1 MCSTPPSDLQDI
13 VHWLT
18 DPFQAEFMQRAFLA
32 AIIIGIVAPVVGTWV
47 VLRRM
52 ANLGDAMSHGTLAG
66 VGIAYA
72 LGVNVLFGAMG
83 AGLIL
88 AVLLLTFSSNRR
100 LGQET
105 VIAVLGTAFFALG
118 VVVISR
124 LDTGVELTHFLFGRV
139 LTVQWSDIALNLV
152 LGGIAVAVVLAM
164 FGELRLA
171 TFDHVQA
178 EQVGVR
184 VELVQTVLVLLL
196 AVVVV
201 ISLRAVGTVM
211 AVTMLVTP
219 AATARLFTRT
229 LQQMTLWGVAFGVSE
244 GVVGLMVSYHLSSA
258 PGATIGLVAA
268 TVFAAVFAIT
278 LPRRMPHHHRPL
290 D

>member
-1 MCSTPPSDLQDI
+1 
-13 VHWLT
+13 
-18 DPFQAEFMQRAFLA
+18 
-32 AIIIGIVAPVVGTWV
+32 
-47 VLRRM
+47 
-52 ANLGDAMSHGTLAG
+52 MSHGTLAG

-72 LGVNVLFGAMG
+72 VGVNVLFGAIG
-83 AGLIL
+83 AGLVL

-105 VIAVLGTAFFALG
+105 IITVLGTAFFALG

-139 LTVQWSDIALNLV
+139 LTVQWSDIALNLA
-152 LGGIAVAVVLAM
+152 LGGFAVVVVLAM

-184 VELVQTVLVLLL
+184 VELVQAVLVLLL

-211 AVTMLVTP
+211 AVTLLVTP
-219 AATARLFTRT
+219 AATARLFART
-229 LQQMTLWGVAFGVSE
+229 LKQMTAWGVVFGVSE

-268 TVFAAVFAIT
+268 VVFAAVFAIT
-278 LPRRMPHHHRPL
+278 LPKRMPHHHRPL
-290 D
+290 A

>member
-1 MCSTPPSDLQDI
+1 MPPSDQGVE

-18 DPFQAEFMQRAFLA
+18 DPFHAEFMQRAFIA
-32 AIIIGIVAPVVGTWV
+32 AIIIGVVAPVVGTWV

-72 LGVNVLFGAMG
+72 AGINVLIGAMG
-83 AGLIL
+83 AGLII
-88 AVLLLTFSSNRR
+88 AVLLLLFSSNRR

-105 VIAVLGTAFFALG
+105 VITVLGTAFFALG

-124 LDTGVELTHFLFGRV
+124 LDTGVELSHFLFGRV
-139 LTVQWSDIALNLV
+139 LTVQWSDIWLNLGRGTSAV
-152 LGGIAVAVVLAM
+152 LVVAAL
-164 FGELRLA
+164 FGDLRLA

-184 VELVQTVLVLLL
+184 VELVQSVLVLLL
-196 AVVVV
+196 AIVVV
-201 ISLRAVGTVM
+201 ISLRTVGTVM
-211 AVTMLVTP
+211 TITLLVTP
-219 AATARLFTRT
+219 PATARLLARN
-229 LQQMTLWGVAFGVSE
+229 LRQMTMWGVAFGVGE
-244 GVVGLMVSYHLSSA
+244 AVVGLMLSYHLSSA

-268 TVFAAVFAIT
+268 AAFAVVFGVT

>member
-1 MCSTPPSDLQDI
+1 M
-13 VHWLT
+13 HWLT
-18 DPFQAEFMQRAFLA
+18 DPFQSGFMQRALVA
-32 AIIIGIVAPVVGTWV
+32 TVIIGIVAPVVGTWV

-52 ANLGDAMSHGTLAG
+52 ANLGDAMAHGTLAG
-66 VGIAYA
+66 VGLAYA
-72 LGVNVLFGAMG
+72 AGVNVVVGALG
-83 AGLIL
+83 SG
-88 AVLLLTFSSNRR
+88 VLLAALLLAFSSNRR

-105 VIAVLGTAFFALG
+105 VVTVLGTAFFAIG

-139 LTVQWSDIALNLV
+139 LTVQWSDIWLNLA
-152 LGGIAVAVVLAM
+152 LGGAAVLAVLLL

-184 VELVQTVLVLLL
+184 VELVQGVLVLLL

-211 AVTMLVTP
+211 SVTMLVTP
-219 AATARLFTRT
+219 AATARLLARN
-229 LQQMTLWGVAFGVSE
+229 LRQMTLLGVGIGVGVGVA
-244 GVVGLMVSYHLSSA
+244 GLLLSYHLGAA
-258 PGATIGLVAA
+258 PGATIGLVAVG
-268 TVFAAVFAIT
+268 VFAVVFAIT

-290 D
+290 A

>member
-1 MCSTPPSDLQDI
+1 M
-13 VHWLT
+13 HWLI
-18 DPFQAEFMQRAFLA
+18 DPFSTSFMQRALA
-32 AIIIGIVAPVVGTWV
+32 ATLIIGVVAPVVGTWV

-72 LGVNVLFGAMG
+72 AGINVLIGALG
-83 AGLIL
+83 AGLII
-88 AVLLLTFSSNRR
+88 AALLVVFAASRR
-100 LGQET
+100 LGYET
-105 VIAVLGTAFFALG
+105 IITVLGTAFFALG
-118 VVVISR
+118 VVVIGR

-139 LTVQWSDIALNLV
+139 LTVQWSDVWLNLL
-152 LGGIAVAVVLAM
+152 LGGLALVTVALL

-184 VELVQTVLVLLL
+184 VELVQGVVVVLL

-201 ISLRAVGTVM
+201 ISLRAVGTIM
-211 AVTMLVTP
+211 SVTMLVTP
-219 AATARLFTRT
+219 AATARQLART
-229 LQQMTLWGVAFGVSE
+229 LGQMTALGIAFGVGE
-244 GVVGLMVSYHLSSA
+244 GVVGLFASYHLDA
-258 PGATIGLVAA
+258 PPGAMIGLLSAL
-268 TVFAAVFAIT
+268 VFAVVFGLT

-290 D
+290 G

>member
-1 MCSTPPSDLQDI
+1 M
-13 VHWLT
+13 HWLT
-18 DPFQAEFMQRAFLA
+18 DPFQSEFMVRAFIA
-32 AIIIGIVAPVVGTWV
+32 AVIIGVVAPVVGTWV

-72 LGVNVLFGAMG
+72 AGVNVLLGAMG
-83 AGLIL
+83 AGLLMAI
-88 AVLLLTFSSNRR
+88 LLLTFSSNRR

-105 VIAVLGTAFFALG
+105 VITVLGTAFFALG

-139 LTVQWSDIALNLV
+139 LTVQWGDIWLNLG
-152 LGGIAVAVVLAM
+152 LGGGTVLVVLLL

-184 VELVQTVLVLLL
+184 VELVQAVLVMLL

-219 AATARLFTRT
+219 TATARLIARDLRT
-229 LQQMTLWGVAFGVSE
+229 MTLLGVVFGVAE
-244 GVVGLMVSYHLSSA
+244 GVGGLMISYHLSSS

-268 TVFAAVFAIT
+268 AVFALVFGIT

-290 D
+290 A

>member
-1 MCSTPPSDLQDI
+1 
-13 VHWLT
+13 VFRWLT
-18 DPFQAEFMQRAFLA
+18 DAYQTEFMQRALLA
-32 AIIIGIVAPVVGTWV
+32 TLIIGVVAPVVGTWV

-72 LGVNVLFGAMG
+72 AGANVLVGALG
-83 AGLIL
+83 AGLL
-88 AVLLLTFSSNRR
+88 MALLLVGFAASRR

-105 VIAVLGTAFFALG
+105 IVTVLGTAFFALG

-139 LTVQWSDIALNLV
+139 LTVQWSDIWLNLA
-152 LGGIAVAVVLAM
+152 LGGAAVAVVALL

-184 VELVQTVLVLLL
+184 VELVQGILVVLL

-201 ISLRAVGTVM
+201 ISLRAVGTIM
-211 AVTMLVTP
+211 SVTMLVTP
-219 AATARLFTRT
+219 AATARLLART
-229 LQQMTLWGVAFGVSE
+229 LRTMTLLGVAFGVGE
-244 GVVGLMVSYHLSSA
+244 GVAGLTLSYHLSAA
-258 PGATIGLVAA
+258 PGATIALLAA
-268 TVFAAVFAIT
+268 VVFGVVFAAT

-290 D
+290 G

>member
-1 MCSTPPSDLQDI
+1 VQ
-13 VHWLT
+13 WLT
-18 DPFQAEFMQRAFLA
+18 DPFQLEAMQRALVA
-32 AIIIGIVAPVVGTWV
+32 AVIIGIVAPVVGTWV

-52 ANLGDAMSHGTLAG
+52 ANLGDAMAHGTLAG

-72 LGVNVLFGAMG
+72 AGASILIGAIG
-83 AGLIL
+83 AGLLI
-88 AVLLLTFSSNRR
+88 AILLLAFSSNRR

-105 VIAVLGTAFFALG
+105 VVTVTGTTFFALG

-139 LTVQWSDIALNLV
+139 LTVTWPDVWLSLA
-152 LGGIAVAVVLAM
+152 LGGAAVAVVLAL

-184 VELVQTVLVLLL
+184 VELVQAVLIVLL

-201 ISLRAVGTVM
+201 VSLRTVGTVM
-211 AVTMLVTP
+211 SVTMLVTP
-219 AATARLFTRT
+219 AATARLLART
-229 LQQMTLWGVAFGVSE
+229 LRQMTVIGVAVGVSV
-244 GVVGLMVSYHLSSA
+244 GVAGLIASYHLGSA
-258 PGATIGLVAA
+258 PGATIALAA
-268 TVFAAVFAIT
+268 AAVFAVVFAAT

-290 D
+290 A

>member
-1 MCSTPPSDLQDI
+1 M
-13 VHWLT
+13 HWLT
-18 DPFQAEFMQRAFLA
+18 DPFQTGFMQRALVA
-32 AIIIGIVAPVVGTWV
+32 TVLIGIVAPVVGTWV

-52 ANLGDAMSHGTLAG
+52 ANLGDAMAHGTLAG
-66 VGIAYA
+66 VGLAYA
-72 LGVNVLFGAMG
+72 AGVNVVVGALG
-83 AGLIL
+83 SG
-88 AVLLLTFSSNRR
+88 VLLAALLLVFSSNRR

-105 VIAVLGTAFFALG
+105 VITVLGTAFFALG

-139 LTVQWSDIALNLV
+139 LTVQWSDIWLNLV
-152 LGGIAVAVVLAM
+152 LGTLAVVTVLLM

-184 VELVQTVLVLLL
+184 VELVQAVLIILL

-211 AVTMLVTP
+211 SVTMLVTP
-219 AATARLFTRT
+219 AATARLLARD
-229 LQQMTLWGVAFGVSE
+229 LRHMTILGVAFGVAE
-244 GVVGLMVSYHLSSA
+244 GVVGLMVSYHLGAA
-258 PGATIGLVAA
+258 PGATIGLVSVAVFA
-268 TVFAAVFAIT
+268 VVFAAT

-290 D
+290 G

>member
-1 MCSTPPSDLQDI
+1 M
-13 VHWLT
+13 HWLT

-32 AIIIGIVAPVVGTWV
+32 AIISGTVAPVVGTWV

-66 VGIAYA
+66 VGLAFA
-72 LGVNVLFGAMG
+72 AGVNVLIGAMG
-83 AGLIL
+83 AGLL
-88 AVLLLTFSSNRR
+88 MAVLLLVFSSNRR

-105 VIAVLGTAFFALG
+105 IITVLGTAFFAIG

-139 LTVQWSDIALNLV
+139 LTVTWGDIWLNLA
-152 LGGIAVAVVLAM
+152 LGGGAVVVVLVL

-184 VELVQTVLVLLL
+184 VELVQAVLVLLL

-201 ISLRAVGTVM
+201 VSLRAVGTVM
-211 AVTMLVTP
+211 SVTMLVTP
-219 AATARLFTRT
+219 AATARLLARN
-229 LQQMTLWGVAFGVSE
+229 LRQMTVLGVMFGVGE
-244 GVVGLMVSYHLSSA
+244 AVTGLMLSYHLSAA

-268 TVFAAVFAIT
+268 AAFAVVFALT

-290 D
+290 G

>member
-1 MCSTPPSDLQDI
+1 M
-13 VHWLT
+13 HWLT
-18 DPFQAEFMQRAFLA
+18 DPFQAEFMQRAFIA
-32 AIIIGIVAPVVGTWV
+32 AIIIGVVAPVVGTWV

-66 VGIAYA
+66 VGLAYA
-72 LGVNVLFGAMG
+72 TGINVLFGAMG
-83 AGLIL
+83 AGLL
-88 AVLLLTFSSNRR
+88 MAVLLLMLSSNRR

-139 LTVQWSDIALNLV
+139 LTVQWGDIWLNLA
-152 LGGIAVAVVLAM
+152 LGGGAVLVVLAM

-184 VELVQTVLVLLL
+184 VELVQGVLVVLL

-211 AVTMLVTP
+211 SVTMLVTP
-219 AATARLFTRT
+219 AATARLLART
-229 LQQMTLWGVAFGVSE
+229 LRQMTVLGVVFGVSE
-244 GVVGLMVSYHLSSA
+244 GVLGLMLSYHLSSA

-268 TVFAAVFAIT
+268 AVFAVTFAIT

>member
-1 MCSTPPSDLQDI
+1 M
-13 VHWLT
+13 HWLT
-18 DPFQAEFMQRAFLA
+18 DPFQSGFMQRALLA
-32 AIIIGIVAPVVGTWV
+32 TVIIGVVAPVVGTWV

-52 ANLGDAMSHGTLAG
+52 ANLGDAMAHGTLAG
-66 VGIAYA
+66 VGLAYA
-72 LGVNVLFGAMG
+72 AGVNVIFGALG
-83 AGLIL
+83 SG
-88 AVLLLTFSSNRR
+88 VLLAALLLAFSSNRR

-105 VIAVLGTAFFALG
+105 VVTVLGTAFFALG

-139 LTVQWSDIALNLV
+139 LTVQWSDIWLNLG
-152 LGGIAVAVVLAM
+152 LGGAAVLAVLLL

-184 VELVQTVLVLLL
+184 VELVQGVLVLLL

-211 AVTMLVTP
+211 SVTMLVTP
-219 AATARLFTRT
+219 AATARLLARN
-229 LQQMTLWGVAFGVSE
+229 LRQMTWLGVVFGVCE
-244 GVVGLMVSYHLSSA
+244 GVLGLLLSYHLGAA
-258 PGATIGLVAA
+258 PGATIGLVAVG
-268 TVFAAVFAIT
+268 VFAVVFAIT

-290 D
+290 G

>member
-1 MCSTPPSDLQDI
+1 M
-13 VHWLT
+13 HWLT
-18 DPFQAEFMQRAFLA
+18 DPFQAHFFQRAFLA
-32 AIIIGIVAPVVGTWV
+32 ALVIGVVAPVVGTWV

-72 LGVNVLFGAMG
+72 AGINVVLGAVG
-83 AGLIL
+83 AGVVMALL
-88 AVLLLTFSSNRR
+88 LVLLSSNRR
-100 LGQET
+100 LGQDT
-105 VIAVLGTAFFALG
+105 VIAVVGTALFALG

-124 LDTGVELTHFLFGRV
+124 LDTGVELTHFLFGQL
-139 LTVQWSDIALNLV
+139 LTVSWSDVWTNVALGTV
-152 LGGIAVAVVLAM
+152 AVAVVLVL

-184 VELVQTVLVLLL
+184 VELVQAELVVLVS
-196 AVVVV
+196 VVVV

-211 AVTMLVTP
+211 SVTMLVTP
-219 AATARLFTRT
+219 AATARLLART
-229 LQQMTLWGVAFGVSE
+229 LRQMTLLGVAFGVGE
-244 GVVGLMVSYHLSSA
+244 AVVGLVLSYHLGRVP
-258 PGATIGLVAA
+258 PGATIGLLSAVVFGV
-268 TVFAAVFAIT
+268 VFAAT

>member
-1 MCSTPPSDLQDI
+1 
-13 VHWLT
+13 
-18 DPFQAEFMQRAFLA
+18 MQRAFLA
-32 AIIIGIVAPVVGTWV
+32 AIIIGVVAPVVGTWI

-66 VGIAYA
+66 VGIAFA
-72 LGVNVLFGAMG
+72 AGINVTVGAMG
-83 AGLIL
+83 AGLVM
-88 AVLLLTFSSNRR
+88 AVLLLVFSSNQR
-100 LGQET
+100 LGQST
-105 VIAVLGTAFFALG
+105 VITVLGTAFFALG

-139 LTVQWSDIALNLV
+139 LTVQWGDIWLNTA
-152 LGGIAVAVVLAM
+152 LGGAAVLVVLAM

-184 VELVQTVLVLLL
+184 VELVQGVLVILL

-219 AATARLFTRT
+219 AATARLLART
-229 LQQMTLWGVAFGVSE
+229 LRQMTLLGVAFGVGE
-244 GVVGLMVSYHLSSA
+244 GVVGLMVSYHLGNVP
-258 PGATIGLVAA
+258 PGAAIGLLSALVFGV
-268 TVFAAVFAIT
+268 VFAAT

-290 D
+290 A

>member
-1 MCSTPPSDLQDI
+1 M
-13 VHWLT
+13 HWLT
-18 DPFQAEFMQRAFLA
+18 DPFHAEFMQRAFLA

-72 LGVNVLFGAMG
+72 AGVNVLFGAMG
-83 AGLIL
+83 AGLVIAL
-88 AVLLLTFSSNRR
+88 LLLTFSSNRR

-105 VIAVLGTAFFALG
+105 IITVIGTAFFALG

-139 LTVQWSDIALNLV
+139 LTVQWSDIWLNLALGTAAV
-152 LGGIAVAVVLAM
+152 LVVALM

-184 VELVQTVLVLLL
+184 VELVQGVLVMLL

-211 AVTMLVTP
+211 TVTMLVTP
-219 AATARLFTRT
+219 AATARLVART
-229 LQQMTLWGVAFGVSE
+229 LRQMTLWGVAFGVGE
-244 GVVGLMVSYHLSSA
+244 GVVGLMISYHLSSA
-258 PGATIGLVAA
+258 PG
-268 TVFAAVFAIT
+268 
-278 LPRRMPHHHRPL
+278 RMPHHHRPL
-290 D
+290 G

>member
-1 MCSTPPSDLQDI
+1 VS
-13 VHWLT
+13 WLL
-18 DPFQAEFMQRAFLA
+18 DPFRAEFMQRALVA
-32 AIIIGIVAPVVGTWV
+32 TLVIGIVAPVVGTWV

-52 ANLGDAMSHGTLAG
+52 ANLGDAMAHGTLAG

-72 LGVNVLFGAMG
+72 IGVDVLFGAVG
-83 AGLIL
+83 AGLLL
-88 AVLLLTFSSNRR
+88 ATLLVTFSGNRR

-105 VIAVLGTAFFALG
+105 VVTVLGTAFFGLG

-139 LTVQWSDIALNLV
+139 LTVGWGDIWLNIAL
-152 LGGIAVAVVLAM
+152 GGAAVATVLAL

-184 VELVQTVLVLLL
+184 VELVQAILVVLL

-211 AVTMLVTP
+211 SVTLLVTP
-219 AATARLFTRT
+219 AATARLFARS
-229 LQQMTLWGVAFGVSE
+229 LRQMTTWAVLLGVAE
-244 GVVGLMVSYHLSSA
+244 GFVGLVLSYHLEAA
-258 PGATIGLVAA
+258 PGATIGLTAA
-268 TVFAAVFAIT
+268 VVFAVVFAAT

-290 D
+290 G

>member
-1 MCSTPPSDLQDI
+1 MS
-13 VHWLT
+13 WLL
-18 DPFQAEFMQRAFLA
+18 DPFRAEFMQRALVA
-32 AIIIGIVAPVVGTWV
+32 TLIIGIVAPVVGTWV

-52 ANLGDAMSHGTLAG
+52 ANLGDAMAHGTLAG

-72 LGVNVLFGAMG
+72 IGVDVLFGAVG
-83 AGLIL
+83 AGLLL
-88 AVLLLTFSSNRR
+88 AALLVTFSANRR

-105 VIAVLGTAFFALG
+105 VVTVLGTAFFGLG

-139 LTVQWSDIALNLV
+139 LTVGWGDIWLNIALGGAAV
-152 LGGIAVAVVLAM
+152 LTVLAL

-184 VELVQTVLVLLL
+184 VELVQAVLVVLL
-196 AVVVV
+196 AIVVV

-211 AVTMLVTP
+211 SVTLLVTP
-219 AATARLFTRT
+219 AATARLFARS
-229 LQQMTLWGVAFGVSE
+229 LRQMTTWAVLFGVGE
-244 GVVGLMVSYHLSSA
+244 GVVGLVLSYHLEAS
-258 PGATIGLVAA
+258 PGATIGLSAA
-268 TVFAAVFAIT
+268 VVFALVFAAT

-290 D
+290 G

>member
-1 MCSTPPSDLQDI
+1 MS
-13 VHWLT
+13 WLL
-18 DPFQAEFMQRAFLA
+18 DPFRAEFMQRALVA
-32 AIIIGIVAPVVGTWV
+32 TLVIGIVAPVVGTWV

-52 ANLGDAMSHGTLAG
+52 ANLGDAMAHGTLAG

-72 LGVNVLFGAMG
+72 IGVDVLFGAVG
-83 AGLIL
+83 AGLLL
-88 AVLLLTFSSNRR
+88 AALLVTFSANRR

-105 VIAVLGTAFFALG
+105 VVTVLGTAFFGLG

-139 LTVQWSDIALNLV
+139 LTVGWGDIWLNIALGGAAV
-152 LGGIAVAVVLAM
+152 LTVLAL

-184 VELVQTVLVLLL
+184 VELVQAVLVVLL
-196 AVVVV
+196 AIVVV

-211 AVTMLVTP
+211 SVTLLVTP
-219 AATARLFTRT
+219 AATARLFARS
-229 LQQMTLWGVAFGVSE
+229 LRQMTTWAVLFGVGE
-244 GVVGLMVSYHLSSA
+244 GIVGLVLSYHLEAA
-258 PGATIGLVAA
+258 PGATIGLSAA
-268 TVFAAVFAIT
+268 VVFALVFAAT

-290 D
+290 G

>member
-1 MCSTPPSDLQDI
+1 

-18 DPFQAEFMQRAFLA
+18 EPFQYHFMQRAFLA
-32 AIIIGIVAPVVGTWV
+32 AAIIGVVAPVVGTWV

-52 ANLGDAMSHGTLAG
+52 ANLADALAHGTLAG

-72 LGVNVLFGAMG
+72 AGIDILFGALG
-83 AGLIL
+83 AGVLIAAL
-88 AVLLLTFSSNRR
+88 LVLLSSNRR

-105 VIAVLGTAFFALG
+105 VITVIGTGCFALG

-124 LDTGVELTHFLFGRV
+124 LDTGVELTHFLFGGV
-139 LTVQWSDIALNLV
+139 LFVTWGDIWLNAA
-152 LGGIAVAVVLAM
+152 LGGAAVLVVLAL

-184 VELVQTVLVLLL
+184 VELVQAVLVVLL
-196 AVVVV
+196 AVVAV
-201 ISLRAVGTVM
+201 ISLRAEGLVM
-211 AVTMLVTP
+211 SVTMLVTP
-219 AATARLFTRT
+219 SATARLFART
-229 LQQMTLWGVAFGVSE
+229 LRQMTVWGVVLGVGE
-244 GVVGLMVSYHLSSA
+244 GVLGLVIAYHLDSSS
-258 PGATIGLVAA
+258 GATIGLVAV
-268 TVFAAVFAIT
+268 TVFAVTFVVT

-290 D
+290 A

>member
-1 MCSTPPSDLQDI
+1 MQ
-13 VHWLT
+13 WLT
-18 DPFQAEFMQRAFLA
+18 DPFQTEFMQRALIA
-32 AIIIGIVAPVVGTWV
+32 TIIIGVVAPTVGTWV

-66 VGIAYA
+66 VGLAYA
-72 LGVNVLFGAMG
+72 AGINVVLGAMG
-83 AGLIL
+83 AGLVM
-88 AVLLLTFSSNRR
+88 AVLLLLLSSNRR

-124 LDTGVELTHFLFGRV
+124 LSTGVELTHFLFGRLLTVTWGDIWLNLAIGGATV
-139 LTVQWSDIALNLV
+139 LTVAV
-152 LGGIAVAVVLAM
+152 L

-184 VELVQTVLVLLL
+184 VELVEAVLVLLL
-196 AVVVV
+196 AAVVV
-201 ISLRAVGTVM
+201 ISLRAVGTIM
-211 AVTMLVTP
+211 SVTMLVTP
-219 AATARLFTRT
+219 AATARLLART
-229 LQQMTLWGVAFGVSE
+229 LRQMTLIGIALGIGE
-244 GVVGLMVSYHLSSA
+244 GIVGLLLSYHIDGA
-258 PGATIGLVAA
+258 PPGAAIGLLSA
-268 TVFAAVFAIT
+268 TVFGVVFAIT

-290 D
+290 V

>member
-1 MCSTPPSDLQDI
+1 MQ
-13 VHWLT
+13 WLT
-18 DPFQAEFMQRAFLA
+18 DPFQSGFMQRALVA
-32 AIIIGIVAPVVGTWV
+32 TVIIGVVAPVVGTWV

-52 ANLGDAMSHGTLAG
+52 ANLGDAMAHGTLAG
-66 VGIAYA
+66 VGLAYA
-72 LGVNVLFGAMG
+72 AGVNVVVGALG
-83 AGLIL
+83 SGVLL
-88 AVLLLTFSSNRR
+88 AALLLTFSSNRR

-105 VIAVLGTAFFALG
+105 VVTVLGTAFFAIG

-139 LTVQWSDIALNLV
+139 LTVQWSDIWLNLA
-152 LGGIAVAVVLAM
+152 LGGAAVVAVLLL

-184 VELVQTVLVLLL
+184 VELVQGVLVVLL
-196 AVVVV
+196 ALVVV

-211 AVTMLVTP
+211 SVTMLVTP
-219 AATARLFTRT
+219 AATARLIARN
-229 LQQMTLWGVAFGVSE
+229 LRQMTLLGVAFGVGE
-244 GVVGLMVSYHLSSA
+244 GVAGLLLSYHLGAA
-258 PGATIGLVAA
+258 PGATIGLVA
-268 TVFAAVFAIT
+268 VAVFAVVFGIT

-290 D
+290 A

>member
-1 MCSTPPSDLQDI
+1 
-13 VHWLT
+13 
-18 DPFQAEFMQRAFLA
+18 MQRAFLA
-32 AIIIGIVAPVVGTWV
+32 AIIIGVVAPVVGTWV

-66 VGIAYA
+66 VGLAYA
-72 LGVNVLFGAMG
+72 AGINVLFGAMG
-83 AGLIL
+83 AGLLI

-105 VIAVLGTAFFALG
+105 IITVLGTAFFALG

-139 LTVQWSDIALNLV
+139 LTVQWSDIVLNLV
-152 LGGIAVAVVLAM
+152 LGGVAVLIVLVL

-184 VELVQTVLVLLL
+184 VELVQGVLVVLL
-196 AVVVV
+196 AIVVV
-201 ISLRAVGTVM
+201 ISLRAVGTIM
-211 AVTMLVTP
+211 SVTMLVTP
-219 AATARLFTRT
+219 PATARLIARN
-229 LQQMTLWGVAFGVSE
+229 LRQMTLIGVLFGVTE
-244 GVVGLMVSYHLSSA
+244 GVFGLILAYHLSSA
-258 PGATIGLVAA
+258 PGATIGLVSAG
-268 TVFAAVFAIT
+268 TFALVFAIT

-290 D
+290 A

>member
-1 MCSTPPSDLQDI
+1 

-18 DPFQAEFMQRAFLA
+18 DPFQSGFMQRALLA
-32 AIIIGIVAPVVGTWV
+32 TVIIGVVAPVVGTWV

-52 ANLGDAMSHGTLAG
+52 ANLGDAMAHGTLAG
-66 VGIAYA
+66 VGLAYA
-72 LGVNVLFGAMG
+72 AGVNVIFGALG
-83 AGLIL
+83 SG
-88 AVLLLTFSSNRR
+88 VLLAALLLAFSSNRR

-105 VIAVLGTAFFALG
+105 VVTVLGTAFFALG

-139 LTVQWSDIALNLV
+139 LTVQWSDIWLNLG
-152 LGGIAVAVVLAM
+152 LGGAAVLAVLLL

-184 VELVQTVLVLLL
+184 VELVQGVLVLLL

-211 AVTMLVTP
+211 SVTMLVTP
-219 AATARLFTRT
+219 AATARLLARN
-229 LQQMTLWGVAFGVSE
+229 LRQMTWLGVLFGVCE
-244 GVVGLMVSYHLSSA
+244 GVLGLLLSYHLGAA
-258 PGATIGLVAA
+258 PGATIGLVAVG
-268 TVFAAVFAIT
+268 VFAVVFAIT

-290 D
+290 G